1 MNNIML
7 KFLTINLFIF
17 ISVNLFAQDEVY
29 LVQNASI
36 NVVGSGKLKNWEP
49 KLADVILEGKF
60 IVKSQILDSISDLKI
75 KVSVNPTLLKK
86 SNISHSIK
94 KVLVKSEIDQIN
106 FTEMNLMILPI
117 LKMAHLTMDVKM
129 NGGSHYAPLV
139 LNYKSE
145 ENLTINVTGK
155 QTIWLYQ
162 LGIVP
167 KDIKECHTTDK
178 IVLDIN
184 FDLIKPSN
192 IIAKF
197 D

>member
-86 SNISHSIK
+86 SNISNSIK
-94 KVLVKSEIDQIN
+94 KVLVKNEIDQIN

-129 NGGSHYAPLV
+129 NDGSHYAPLV
-139 LNYKSE
+139 LNYKSD

-162 LGIVP
+162 LGVVP

>member
-1 MNNIML
+1 ML

-86 SNISHSIK
+86 SNISNSIK
-94 KVLVKSEIDQIN
+94 KVLVKNEIDQIN

-129 NGGSHYAPLV
+129 NDGSHYAPLV
-139 LNYKSE
+139 LNYKSD

-162 LGIVP
+162 LGVVP